1 MKVVIPAVRLVKF
14 ALWVALVAAVV
25 GFAAGQ
31 DDPVQTGTSSQAV
44 SYPARG

>member
-14 ALWVALVAAVV
+14 TLWVALVAAIV

-31 DDPVQTGTSSQAV
+31 DEPVPASTSSQAAFY
-44 SYPARG
+44 SSGR